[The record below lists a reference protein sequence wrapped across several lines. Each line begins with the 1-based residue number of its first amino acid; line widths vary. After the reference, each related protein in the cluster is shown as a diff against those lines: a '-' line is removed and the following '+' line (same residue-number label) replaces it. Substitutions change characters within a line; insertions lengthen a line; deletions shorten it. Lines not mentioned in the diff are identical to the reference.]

1 MNSIEELLAE
11 MPDTAPMKLAIV
23 NVKTAMIVSRVLLK
37 DVQNMRATNDE
48 VLKLTNMLLEQE
60 SYFTELFEDNAN
72 ADD

>member
-72 ADD
+72 END

>member
-60 SYFTELFEDNAN
+60 SYFTELF
-72 ADD
+72 